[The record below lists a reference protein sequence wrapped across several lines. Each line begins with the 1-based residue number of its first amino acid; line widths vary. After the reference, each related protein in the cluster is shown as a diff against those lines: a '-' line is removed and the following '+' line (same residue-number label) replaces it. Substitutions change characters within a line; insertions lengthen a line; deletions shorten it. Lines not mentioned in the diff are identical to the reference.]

1 MNRRAVIKHLVVVS
15 AGATIIPSCIQP
27 DKALFPL
34 KRIALSG
41 SEQEL
46 IAVLTETII
55 PRTAN
60 FPGANDLKLHEF
72 LLTMVDDCAKP
83 EDQQT
88 FLNGLR
94 HFEEKFKKK
103 SIRSFV
109 SATIIQRIEF
119 LKEIEGAKDSK
130 EDAYKFYRTVKQY
143 TLQGFTSSNQYL
155 TDVKKFTL
163 VPGSNFKGCV
173 PIIEGARKE
182 KI

>member
-41 SEQEL
+41 AEQEL

-60 FPGANDLKLHEF
+60 FPGANDLKAHEF

-83 EDQQT
+83 EDQQI
-88 FLNGLR
+88 FLTGLR
-94 HFEEKFKKK
+94 NFEEKFKKN
-103 SIRSFV
+103 SNSAFV
-109 SATIIQRIEF
+109 RAGNIQRVEF
-119 LKEIEGAKDSK
+119 LKEIERTKDSQ
-130 EDAYKFYRTVKQY
+130 DDVYKFYRMVKQY
-143 TLQGFTSSNQYL
+143 TLQGFTSSKQYL
-155 TDVKKFTL
+155 TDIKKFSL
-163 VPGSNFKGCV
+163 VPGSHFKGCV
-173 PIIEGARKE
+173 PIKEGASK
-182 KI
+182 KKV